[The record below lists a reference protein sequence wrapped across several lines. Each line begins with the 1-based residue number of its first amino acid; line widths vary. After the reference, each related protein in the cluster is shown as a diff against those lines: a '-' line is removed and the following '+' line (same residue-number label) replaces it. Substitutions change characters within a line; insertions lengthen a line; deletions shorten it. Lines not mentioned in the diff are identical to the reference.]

1 MLEGDDRLEKL
12 EGQAWIC
19 LYNILSTRYKHPV
32 VHPAQLELP
41 TSRAGQYSI
50 GCASHF
56 WLSLSGT
63 APLFSGLCGHGVCA
77 KIDEKWQRCLKV
89 ELYCHPPPFPYP
101 MGKTVC
107 QMVAPLCLVM
117 CHFFGH
123 APLFWPCAAFLAMR
137 QFFGHAPIFWPCA
150 TFLAMRHFF
159 GNAPIR
165 CGNAKRGAT
174 YIIVILYCIK
184 M

>member
-1 MLEGDDRLEKL
+1 MQILILLEGDDRLEKL

-19 LYNILSTRYKHPV
+19 LYKILSTRYKHSV

-56 WLSLSGT
+56 WLSLIGT

-101 MGKTVC
+101 MYVC
-107 QMVAPLCLVM
+107 QCMPNGCSDVPQIRATSVLALRHFVWSCATFLAMRHVFGHAPLFWPCAIFLAM
-117 CHFFGH
+117 RQFFGH
-123 APLFWPCAAFLAMR
+123 APLFWPCANTLR
-137 QFFGHAPIFWPCA
+137 
-150 TFLAMRHFF
+150 
-159 GNAPIR
+159 
-165 CGNAKRGAT
+165 
-174 YIIVILYCIK
+174 
-184 M
+184 